1 MLVLLA
7 EANGSPAAKHVR
19 PWDRIATRCLAA
31 RLDRELAAGVAPD
44 SSAARALRAQQLT
57 RPSARRDLA
66 ESVERALTIGMRPAA
81 ARSPAVPVCRDKVSE
96 AAGELRELV
105 GCLVA
110 PGPVRAR
117 GVALVR
123 ILLSDGGGPLY
134 RGNTQATCR
143 RGLARHPKR
152 CAGCGELRSGCGA
165 AGVRPTLRL
174 LRDPVIQG
182 TRPD

>member
-7 EANGSPAAKHVR
+7 EANGSPAVKRVR
-19 PWDRIATRCLAA
+19 PWDRMVTRCLAA

-44 SSAARALRAQQLT
+44 SSAVLALRAQRVT
-57 RPSARRDLA
+57 RPGARRDLA
-66 ESVERALTIGMRPAA
+66 ESVERALVVGMRPAA
-81 ARSPAVPVCRDKVSE
+81 ARSPAVLLCRDKVRE

-110 PGPVRAR
+110 PGPVPAR

-134 RGNTQATCR
+134 RSHSTCDLR
-143 RGLARHPKR
+143 ARVREAAEALHGKR
-152 CAGCGELRSGCGA
+152 
-165 AGVRPTLRL
+165 
-174 LRDPVIQG
+174 
-182 TRPD
+182 